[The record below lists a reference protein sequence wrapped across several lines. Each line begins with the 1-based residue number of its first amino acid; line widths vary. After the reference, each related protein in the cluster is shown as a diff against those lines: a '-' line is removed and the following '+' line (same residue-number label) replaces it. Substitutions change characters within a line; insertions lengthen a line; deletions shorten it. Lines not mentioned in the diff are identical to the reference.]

1 MLSPPLVSQSSSTM
15 NTNMSCSST
24 IPVNS
29 SLLGLYAS
37 GNDTNT
43 PILPS
48 AAGTQAILSNRST
61 LCGAAA
67 PAGALPTSLCST
79 QLLNGAQPTLAAT
92 LLQQQALSM
101 ALSQPMLPMHSIAS
115 ASANAATAQTLN
127 LLNAAAGLEGPP
139 IILVPGVS
147 ALPPINAKVTIGR
160 E

>member
-1 MLSPPLVSQSSSTM
+1 MLSPPLVSQPSSVM
-15 NTNMSCSST
+15 NTNISCSSALPINT
-24 IPVNS
+24 

-37 GNDTNT
+37 GNGTNT

-48 AAGTQAILSNRST
+48 AAGTTAIPNTST
-61 LCGAAA
+61 QCSAAA
-67 PAGALPTSLCST
+67 PAGALSTSLCSA
-79 QLLNGAQPTLAAT
+79 QLLNGTQPTLAAT

-101 ALSQPMLPMHSIAS
+101 ALNQPMLPMHSIAS

-147 ALPPINAKVTIGR
+147 ALPPINAKVTIGQ